1 MHTLAVSRAARP
13 LAVTFA
19 VTFTLLGA
27 ASAGA
32 DPVKPATAPAAKP
45 PATQAP
51 NTLSAKE
58 KAAGW
63 RLLFDGKTTKGW
75 RGFGQQKFPDE
86 GWLIKDG
93 VLMHVASPTPGKPMG
108 GDILTVD
115 EFDNFEL
122 TWEFKLTPGANGGIK
137 YLVDEKVGHAPA
149 ADGTPA
155 KESKSGVSF
164 EYQLLDDD
172 KHPDAKKGKDGD
184 RRCGALYDLIAPK
197 EAAARP
203 IGEWNEA
210 RLVVDGNKIEHWLNG
225 KKVVEFERGSE
236 ALKKL
241 IAESKYKS
249 IAGFGESAKGH
260 LLIQDHFNE
269 VAYRSLKLR
278 KLPSTKTAS
287 R

>member
-1 MHTLAVSRAARP
+1 MYKLAASFAA
-13 LAVTFA
+13 LTFA
-19 VTFTLLGA
+19 LVS
-27 ASAGA
+27 ASASA
-32 DPVKPATAPAAKP
+32 DPAAKPAAPPAAAPAAKAT
-45 PATQAP
+45 PAAKAPAP

-63 RLLFDGKTTKGW
+63 RLLFDGKSSKGW
-75 RGFGQQKFPDE
+75 RGFAQDKFPEE

-108 GDILTVD
+108 GDIVTVD
-115 EFDNFEL
+115 QFDNFEL
-122 TWEFKLTPGANGGIK
+122 TWEFKLTPGANGGLK

-172 KHPDAKKGKDGD
+172 KHPDAKKGKDGN
-184 RRCGALYDLIAPK
+184 RRCGSLYDLIAPK

-241 IAESKYKS
+241 IAESKYKT

-278 KLPSTKTAS
+278 KLPGTKTAS